1 MSTFEPQERFS
12 RLLAV
17 VTRQWKHRLDVRFR
31 MLGLTQAR
39 WAALYE
45 LSRLGE
51 ATQIDLANALGVEAP
66 TVVRIVDWMER
77 AGMVERR
84 KDPDDRR
91 AHVLRLTPKAQPVVQ
106 DMKQIAAETRRE
118 FLRDV
123 SVDELGTA
131 IAVLER
137 IAARLDKVKDEQDRQ

>member
-1 MSTFEPQERFS
+1 MHNSQAQERFA

-17 VTRQWKHRLDVRFR
+17 VTRQWKHRLDVRFKA
-31 MLGLTQAR
+31 LGLTQAR

-51 ATQIDLANALGVEAP
+51 ATQIDLAHALGVEAP
-66 TVVRIVDWMER
+66 TVVRIVDWMEK
-77 AGMVERR
+77 ADMVERR
-84 KDPDDRR
+84 KDPEDRR
-91 AHVLRLTPKAQPVVQ
+91 AHVLRLTPTAHPVVQ
-106 DMKQIAAETRRE
+106 DMKEIAAETRRE
-118 FLRDV
+118 FLGDV

-131 IAVLER
+131 ITVLER